1 MLRIKVLLEERE
13 VLGKVHL
20 CDRCASFDGD
30 AVCSTRR
37 LLRQKLSNR

>member
-1 MLRIKVLLEERE
+1 MLRIKVLLEERK

-20 CDRCASFDGD
+20 CDRRSSFYGD

-37 LLRQKLSNR
+37 LLRQGLV